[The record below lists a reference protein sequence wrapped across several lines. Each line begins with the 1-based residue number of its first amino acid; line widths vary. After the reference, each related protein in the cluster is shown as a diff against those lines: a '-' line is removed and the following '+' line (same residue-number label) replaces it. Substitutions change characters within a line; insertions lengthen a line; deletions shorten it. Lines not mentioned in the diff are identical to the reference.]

1 MRHENIV
8 RVLAFDEGSPER
20 PPCMIM
26 ERMEESL
33 SSFLEVMTSPPSL
46 VERLETI
53 KDVSKG
59 LSFLHQH
66 RITHRDV
73 KSSNVLFDQAGTAK
87 LSDF

>member
-20 PPCMIM
+20 PPCMVM

-33 SSFLEVMTSPPSL
+33 SSFLEIMTSPPSL

-53 KDVSKG
+53 KDVSKVSFRSFPDYLYEQR
-59 LSFLHQH
+59 LSLLL
-66 RITHRDV
+66 TPC
-73 KSSNVLFDQAGTAK
+73 
-87 LSDF
+87 